1 MVTISWSFKNL
12 IKIVKQTKTT
22 KILNM
27 GKFYTLS
34 FYASRLVS
42 SKYGKPRAPNRVR
55 NGKIAAGGGQEKTLK
70 RIYELQKQNLN
81 PEQIIVDRH
90 LRLPLHCLGHGLC
103 YSTLS
108 QLFGA

>member
-1 MVTISWSFKNL
+1 
-12 IKIVKQTKTT
+12 
-22 KILNM
+22 M

-90 LRLPLHCLGHGLC
+90 LRLALHRLGHGLC

>member
-1 MVTISWSFKNL
+1 
-12 IKIVKQTKTT
+12 
-22 KILNM
+22 M

-34 FYASRLVS
+34 FYASHLVS
-42 SKYGKPRAPNRVR
+42 SKYGKSRAPNRVR
-55 NGKIAAGGGQEKTLK
+55 NGKIAAGGVQEKTLK

-81 PEQIIVDRH
+81 PEQISVDRH
-90 LRLPLHCLGHGLC
+90 LRLPLYCLGHGLC

>member
-1 MVTISWSFKNL
+1 M
-12 IKIVKQTKTT
+12 
-22 KILNM
+22 
-27 GKFYTLS
+27 
-34 FYASRLVS
+34 
-42 SKYGKPRAPNRVR
+42 R